1 MRPVSLFV
9 SLSTATLL
17 TLSLLPG
24 MRDAA
29 AVASLEEITGQIRAL
44 ELAHND
50 AIARGDVAALER
62 LTADDFTYIT
72 PRGFLID
79 KKHMLIGLA
88 QGEFRYEYRQISD
101 LKIRLYGGTAVVTGR
116 SLHSGQRDG
125 RDVTDAY
132 RYMRVYV
139 QQRGQWLA
147 VAWQTTVD
155 DEDDLRRELR
165 KD

>member
-1 MRPVSLFV
+1 MRCIRHRIIGF
-9 SLSTATLL
+9 TALV
-17 TLSLLPG
+17 
-24 MRDAA
+24 A
-29 AVASLEEITGQIRAL
+29 AVSFGAGAAETGAGPAVAQTTAQIRTL

-101 LKIRLYGGTAVVTGR
+101 LRIRLYGATAVVTGR
-116 SLHSGQRDG
+116 SLHTGQRDG

-132 RYMRVYV
+132 RYTRVYV
-139 QQRGQWLA
+139 QRGGRWLA

-155 DEDDLRRELR
+155 DEDDLRRDLR